1 MASSTLA
8 HKTMTQFKTT
18 HLYALLTFVLLALVI
33 TLLSPHDEE
42 TFQYQ
47 VVEGKPW
54 MGDELLVAP
63 FTFPIYKSDEMIQRE
78 RDSARQTV
86 LPYYQIDTVVG
97 SKMLHKWDEDW
108 NSKWSG
114 EVTDDA
120 YYFYMRDYLK
130 DLYRNGIIE
139 EEAASK
145 LRQEDVLEV
154 KILSADQVS
163 RLTPT
168 TLFSTPME
176 AYQQATERLPQG
188 MSKSI
193 VRKFDP
199 SKYIEVNVYPNEAK
213 TQQVIDD
220 ELRNLSKSMGVV
232 QKGERII
239 GKGEIVSPHQYD
251 ILQSLRRVTEEQQDG
266 NLRQVLPMSVG
277 TFLIIVSL
285 LLGLWFFLFY
295 YRPQIVKEYKNTL
308 FLSLLILIY
317 AVLTIIFARNELG
330 AWVYAIPFV
339 SVAILVRTFFESR
352 TAIYAFLTTVLICA
366 LYVAFPLEFVVI
378 QFVAGMVAVF
388 SLRSL
393 SSRAQII
400 RATFLIFVIYNVMT
414 CSYSLMMGG
423 ALGGN
428 DLSNL
433 LYFSFNL
440 IFNMFSY
447 LLIYLI
453 ERAFGYVSNITL
465 VELSDVN
472 RPLPR
477 QLSEQAPGTFQ
488 HSMQVALLASE
499 AATAIGADARLV
511 RAGALYHDIGKMR
524 NAAYFTENQGA
535 INPHDQL
542 TPTESAAVIIK
553 HVTDGLAMAQKH
565 NLPQAIQDFIRM
577 HHGRGMTKY
586 FYTQYCNEHPDETV
600 DADKF
605 TYPGPNPN
613 TKETGILMLA
623 DAIEASSRSLKDL
636 SKETLIAHVNKIID
650 AIVADGLLNDT
661 PLTFRDIQTIK
672 DVFAEKLATI
682 YHSRI
687 AYPELKR

>member
-1 MASSTLA
+1 
-8 HKTMTQFKTT
+8 MTPFKTT
-18 HLYALLTFVLLALVI
+18 HLYELLTLILLALAI
-33 TLLSPHDEE
+33 TVLSPHDED

-47 VVEGKPW
+47 VIQGKPW
-54 MGDELLVAP
+54 QGDELLVAP
-63 FTFPIYKSDEMIQRE
+63 FNFPIYKSDEMIQRE
-78 RDSARQTV
+78 RDSVRQSI
-86 LPYYQIDTVVG
+86 LPYYQIDTLTG
-97 SKMLHKWDEDW
+97 AKMLHKWEEEW
-108 NSKWSG
+108 TAKWSK
-114 EVTDDA
+114 EVSDEA
-120 YYFYMRDYLK
+120 YYYYMCDYLK

-139 EEAASK
+139 EETAAR
-145 LRQEDVLEV
+145 LRQDDVLEV
-154 KILSADQVS
+154 KLLDAGQVS
-163 RLTPT
+163 RLTPV

-176 AYQQATERLPQG
+176 AYQQASERLPQEL
-188 MSKSI
+188 SKSVI
-193 VRKFDP
+193 RKFDP
-199 SKYIEVNVYPNEAK
+199 SNYIQVNVYPNEAK

-220 ELRNLSKSMGVV
+220 ELRNLSKSVGVV

-239 GKGEIVSPHQYD
+239 SKGEIVSPHQYD
-251 ILQSLRRVTEEQQDG
+251 VLQSLRRVTEEQQG
-266 NLRQVLPMSVG
+266 GSLRQALPMGVG

-308 FLSLLILIY
+308 FFSLLILIFS
-317 AVLTIIFARNELG
+317 VLTIIFARIELG
-330 AWVYAIPFV
+330 AWVYAIPYV

-352 TAIYAFLTTVLICA
+352 TAVYAFLTTILICA
-366 LYVAFPLEFVVI
+366 LYVPFALEFIII
-378 QFVAGMVAVF
+378 QFIAGMLAVF

-414 CSYSLMMGG
+414 CSYSLMTGG
-423 ALGGN
+423 ALGRN

-453 ERAFGYVSNITL
+453 EKGFGYVSNITL

-488 HSMQVALLASE
+488 HSMQMALLASD

-524 NAAYFTENQGA
+524 NAAYFTENQGS

-542 TPTESAAVIIK
+542 TPMESAAVIIK
-553 HVTDGLAMAQKH
+553 HVTDGIAMAQKH
-565 NLPQAIQDFIRM
+565 NLPPAIQDFIRM
-577 HHGRGMTKY
+577 HHGRGVTKY
-586 FYTQYCNEHPDETV
+586 FYNEYCNAHPDETV
-600 DADKF
+600 DVDKF

-613 TKETGILMLA
+613 SKETGILMLA

-636 SKETLIAHVNKIID
+636 SKETLIAHVNKIVD
-650 AIVADGLLNDT
+650 SIVADGLLNDT

>member
-1 MASSTLA
+1 
-8 HKTMTQFKTT
+8 MTPFKTT
-18 HLYALLTFVLLALVI
+18 HLYELLTLILLALVI
-33 TLLSPHDEE
+33 TVLSPHDED

-47 VVEGKPW
+47 VIQGKPW
-54 MGDELLVAP
+54 LGDELLVAP
-63 FTFPIYKSDEMIQRE
+63 FNFPIYKSDEMIQRE
-78 RDSARQTV
+78 RDSVRQSI
-86 LPYYQIDTVVG
+86 LPYYQIDTLTG
-97 SKMLHKWDEDW
+97 AKMLHKWEEEW
-108 NSKWSG
+108 TAKWSK
-114 EVTDDA
+114 EVSDEA
-120 YYFYMRDYLK
+120 YYYYMCDYLR

-139 EEAASK
+139 EETATR
-145 LRQEDVLEV
+145 LRQDDVLEV
-154 KILSADQVS
+154 KLLDAGQVS
-163 RLTPT
+163 RLTPV

-176 AYQQATERLPQG
+176 AYQQASERLPQEL
-188 MSKSI
+188 SKSVI
-193 VRKFDP
+193 RKFDP
-199 SKYIEVNVYPNEAK
+199 SNYIQVNVYPNEAK

-220 ELRNLSKSMGVV
+220 ELRNLSKSVGVV

-239 GKGEIVSPHQYD
+239 SKGEIVSPHQYD
-251 ILQSLRRVTEEQQDG
+251 VLQSLRRVTEEQQG
-266 NLRQVLPMSVG
+266 GSLRQALPMGVG

-295 YRPQIVKEYKNTL
+295 YRPKIVKEYKNTL
-308 FLSLLILIY
+308 FFSLLILIFS
-317 AVLTIIFARNELG
+317 VLTIIFARIELG
-330 AWVYAIPFV
+330 AWVYAIPYV

-352 TAIYAFLTTVLICA
+352 TAVYAFLTTILICA
-366 LYVAFPLEFVVI
+366 LYVPFALEFIII
-378 QFVAGMVAVF
+378 QFIAGMLAVF

-414 CSYSLMMGG
+414 CSYSLMTGG
-423 ALGGN
+423 ALGRN

-453 ERAFGYVSNITL
+453 EKGFGYVSNITL

-488 HSMQVALLASE
+488 HSMQMALLASD

-524 NAAYFTENQGA
+524 NAAYFTENQGSV
-535 INPHDQL
+535 NPHDQL
-542 TPTESAAVIIK
+542 TPMESAAVIIK
-553 HVTDGLAMAQKH
+553 HVTDGIAMAQKH
-565 NLPQAIQDFIRM
+565 NLPPAIQDFIRM
-577 HHGRGMTKY
+577 HHGRGVTKY
-586 FYTQYCNEHPDETV
+586 FYNEYCNAHPDETV
-600 DADKF
+600 DVDKF

-613 TKETGILMLA
+613 SKETGILMLA

-636 SKETLIAHVNKIID
+636 SKETLIAHVNKIVD
-650 AIVADGLLNDT
+650 SIVADGLLNDT